1 MQRIEGHHIWKSM
14 AAGMCGNAAHST
26 VMFLKRWMEWLPT
39 FHPYRDLQHG
49 LSDWLGGGA
58 VHPSVPWAMSFINGT
73 LVLGI
78 LFRSTYHLLPGH
90 NAVVKGFVFGI
101 MGWIAMGLLY
111 FPVLGRGPFA
121 ANLGL
126 GVLPAAFSLLMVLAY
141 SVFMGIAFSVLHS
154 EPGRLWSTPG

>member
-1 MQRIEGHHIWKSM
+1 MHQIGAHKVWKSI
-14 AAGMCGNAAHST
+14 AAGLCGNAAHSA
-26 VMFLKRWMEWLPT
+26 VMFLKRWMGWLPT

-49 LSDWLGGGA
+49 LSDWLGGT
-58 VHPSVPWAMSFINGT
+58 VHPTVPWVMSFVNGT

-101 MGWIAMGLLY
+101 IGWIAMGLLY
-111 FPVLGRGPFA
+111 FPILGRGPFA
-121 ANLGL
+121 ARLEL
-126 GVLPAAFSLLMVLAY
+126 GVLPAAFSLAMVLAY

-154 EPGRLWSTPG
+154 EPGRLWSTSG

>member
-1 MQRIEGHHIWKSM
+1 V
-14 AAGMCGNAAHST
+14 AAGLCGNAAHST
-26 VMFLKRWMEWLPT
+26 VMFVKRWMGWLPT

-49 LSDWLGGGA
+49 LSDWLGGA
-58 VHPSVPWAMSFINGT
+58 VHPTVPWVMSFVNGT

-111 FPVLGRGPFA
+111 FPILGRGPFA
-121 ANLGL
+121 SHLELGA
-126 GVLPAAFSLLMVLAY
+126 LPAAFSLAMVLAY
-141 SVFMGIAFSVLHS
+141 SVFMGIAFSMLHS
-154 EPGRLWSTPG
+154 EPGRLWSTSG